1 MLKAV
6 LFDLDGTLLPMDQ
19 KLFTKDYFGRLMR
32 RICPCG
38 YTPETF
44 LTAMQ
49 AGIDAMVKNDNSR
62 SNEEAFWEAFAA
74 VCGQEILQY
83 LPNFERFY
91 EEEFDEVAPTC
102 GHTPEAAALVRGL
115 TARGV
120 RVALATNPLFPR
132 IATEKRIAWA
142 GLDKADFACVTT
154 YENSRYSK
162 PNPAYYLDV
171 AKRIGIP
178 PEECVM
184 VGNDAVEDLAAREA
198 GMDVFLLVGGL
209 LNRKGVDISAVPQGG
224 FGDLLSYLKAKLAD

>member
-1 MLKAV
+1 MKAV
-6 LFDLDGTLLPMDQ
+6 LFDLDGTLLPLDVEGFPRVY
-19 KLFTKDYFGRLMR
+19 LGALAARLAKR
-32 RICPCG
+32 G
-38 YTPETF
+38 YDPKAF
-44 LTAMQ
+44 VDGIWKGTAAMMKNDGAATNEEVFWNVF
-49 AGIDAMVKNDNSR
+49 AGIFGEKIR
-62 SNEEAFWEAFAA
+62 EEEEEFEAFYREEFDSFRA
-74 VCGQEILQY
+74 VCGFL
-83 LPNFERFY
+83 
-91 EEEFDEVAPTC
+91 
-102 GHTPEAAALVRGL
+102 PEAAKTVAAVREM
-115 TARGV
+115 GV
-120 RVALATNPLFPR
+120 TVALATNPIFPA

-142 GLDKADFACVTT
+142 GLNKADFACVTT

-224 FGDLLSYLKAKLAD
+224 FGDLLSYLKAKLDD